1 MLTSLRE
8 RNDGPAVVVDAVG
21 MTTSRTVNGSDT
33 VADILARS
41 PHAARLLLDRGMHC
55 VGCAIA
61 PFETIAEA
69 CAIYGVSLDRLL
81 LDVVAS
87 IQAERTDKS

>member
-1 MLTSLRE
+1 MRR
-8 RNDGPAVVVDAVG
+8 RNDGPSAMVNAVS
-21 MTTSRTVNGSDT
+21 MIISRAVNGNDT

-41 PHAARLLLDRGMHC
+41 PHAARVLLDRRMHC

-69 CAIYGVSLDRLL
+69 CAIYGVSVDRLL
-81 LDVVAS
+81 LDLAGS
-87 IQAERTDKS
+87 IEDERTDKS